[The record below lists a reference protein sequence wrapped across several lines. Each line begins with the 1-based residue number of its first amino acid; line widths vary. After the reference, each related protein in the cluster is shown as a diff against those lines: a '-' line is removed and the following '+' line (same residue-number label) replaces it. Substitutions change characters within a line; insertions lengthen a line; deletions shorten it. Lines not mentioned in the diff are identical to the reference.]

1 MRSSLSSFAL
11 RVGIHLPRAAQ
22 ASPPQRAIHSRA
34 NFALGNPTSRTVLAR
49 KIISWIRPLRC
60 QPFGQ
65 GYLETDDS
73 RSVTAPEVYRPKI
86 SVANWTP
93 TCHPAS
99 MAAHPLLATCA
110 SQGPSWQP
118 AYPWFKAGGQRESP
132 GDKTMYARSLRFVWV
147 AFFTLCLPALVTAAG
162 PFTLST
168 MPRVDVHAH
177 IQPSWEVIDEYVELR
192 DALKKEHDVEMA
204 MWISLNGPPPD
215 LQELER
221 RYHGRFLWAIR
232 DYKISDGLN
241 FSPEELE
248 EWHKRG
254 VAGFKFYPGWQP
266 GVRIDRPE
274 YEPVFSKMEEIGM
287 VAASPHVAN
296 PCGTFGR
303 RTSGWIPD
311 PVVYWQH
318 QRAWENVL
326 QRHPK
331 LVVVNAHMLWLCY
344 SDEQLDYLRYMLTTY
359 PNLNVDIATTPEF
372 LYYVNRENLRDLML
386 NFSDRI
392 LFGTDMGT
400 KWFAPDLGGGADN
413 LAIRQDLWVKRVV

>member
-1 MRSSLSSFAL
+1 
-11 RVGIHLPRAAQ
+11 
-22 ASPPQRAIHSRA
+22 
-34 NFALGNPTSRTVLAR
+34 
-49 KIISWIRPLRC
+49 
-60 QPFGQ
+60 
-65 GYLETDDS
+65 
-73 RSVTAPEVYRPKI
+73 
-86 SVANWTP
+86 
-93 TCHPAS
+93 
-99 MAAHPLLATCA
+99 
-110 SQGPSWQP
+110 
-118 AYPWFKAGGQRESP
+118 
-132 GDKTMYARSLRFVWV
+132 MYARSLRFVWV

-413 LAIRQDLWVKRVV
+413 FKSRTGNYKRYFDFLETDKILPSDFVDVTKGQGGARIGEEGKRKIQGLALPRDVLEKIYFRNAMRVYPQIKTNLKKLGYPVE